1 MAWGVAG
8 ERRPELERDRSS
20 RGGVVRCKGD
30 GETQSAGEVLNE
42 WGEEKKGRK
51 KKGRGVGVVR
61 ASWVSHHGNSDV
73 WHYAMSEFQ
82 MFSYKKTPLLVQIF
96 RLYIYSN
103 SCVCKFFNLN

>member
-1 MAWGVAG
+1 VGG
-8 ERRPELERDRSS
+8 RKER
-20 RGGVVRCKGD
+20 
-30 GETQSAGEVLNE
+30 
-42 WGEEKKGRK
+42 KKK

-96 RLYIYSN
+96 RLYIYIQIH
-103 SCVCKFFNLN
+103 VCASFSILTNKLCIKFTKKKLPVTSD